1 VTGLLENFMG
11 MPDTA
16 ENRAKFIA
24 SIPLGRLTDPS
35 DVAGAC
41 LYLAS
46 DEASFVT
53 GVVLEV
59 DGGRTI

>member
-1 VTGLLENFMG
+1 MG
-11 MPDTA
+11 VPDTA

-24 SIPLGRLTDPS
+24 SIPLGRLCRHS
-35 DVAGAC
+35 DVASAA

-46 DEASFVT
+46 DEAEFII
-53 GVVLEV
+53 GVEFPV